1 MHVNIINK
9 ALNNFR
15 KNNFKKPKKDVTF
28 AFYQTIPMSISN
40 TELQE
45 RKTGKEL
52 YSYQKG
58 AIDKIFN
65 AFEESPTDYHLLYQL
80 PTGGGKTVIF
90 SEIVRQYLKTKKK
103 KVLVMTHRIELC
115 KQTSTVLTE
124 FGVPNKV
131 VDSKADLSDQAEYSC
146 FVAMVETLNNR
157 LNDDKLDISDIGLV
171 IIDEAHY
178 NSFTKLFK
186 FFSQSFILGVTA
198 TPLSSSMEL
207 PMTDNYDEL
216 IVGESIESLI
226 SRGFLARAEMFSY
239 NVGLTSLVV
248 GANGDYTVKSSEDL
262 YTDDNMLTKL
272 LRAYEERSKGK
283 KTLIFNNGINT
294 SLHVYDTFRRA
305 GYPVAHLDNTNS
317 KKERAMILKW
327 FKKTPGAI
335 LTSVSILTT
344 GFDEPTVESI
354 ILNRATKSLTLYYQ
368 MIGRGSRVLE
378 NKDTFQ
384 VIDLG
389 NNFHRFGPWG
399 DNLDWQRIFKSPN
412 YYLDALLSDE
422 ELESN
427 FRYEMPDAL
436 RAEFAKS
443 EDVHFDVQKTYVD
456 AVRAGE
462 STKVVLERSIAQ
474 HAKICIENSEDV
486 YDALALAKQLGDDID
501 FRIKRYTKC
510 ISKSTFNFVEWLR
523 GDYRKKLNSYLR
535 TNFDDVFEEIHGFAP
550 KD

>member
-1 MHVNIINK
+1 MS
-9 ALNNFR
+9 
-15 KNNFKKPKKDVTF
+15 VT
-28 AFYQTIPMSISN
+28 QI
-40 TELQE
+40 ELEE
-45 RKTGKEL
+45 RKAGKDL

-58 AIDKIFN
+58 AIDKIFKS
-65 AFEESPTDYHLLYQL
+65 FDESRSDYHLLYQL

-90 SEIVRQYLKTKKK
+90 SEIVRQYLKTHKK

-115 KQTSTVLTE
+115 RQTSSVLTE
-124 FGVPNKV
+124 FGVDNKV
-131 VDSKADLSDQAEYSC
+131 VDSKANLEDQADYSC

-186 FFSQSFILGVTA
+186 FFSECFILGVTA
-198 TPLSSSMEL
+198 TPLSSSIEL

-226 SRGFLARAEMFSY
+226 SNGFLARAEMFSY

-262 YTDDNMLTKL
+262 YTDDNMLSKL
-272 LRAYEERSKGK
+272 IRAYEERCKGK

-317 KKERAMILKW
+317 KKERAQILQW
-327 FKKTPGAI
+327 FKETPDAI

-378 NKDTFQ
+378 NKKTFQ

-399 DNLDWQRIFKSPN
+399 DNLDWQRIFRSPN
-412 YYLDALLSDE
+412 YYLDSLLSDE

-427 FRYEMPDAL
+427 FRYEMPDDL
-436 RAEFAKS
+436 RAEFGNSK
-443 EDVHFDVQKTYVD
+443 EVYFDIQKTYVESI
-456 AVRAGE
+456 RAGE
-462 STKVVLERSIAQ
+462 SSKVVLERSIAQ

-486 YDALALAKQLGDDID
+486 YDALTLARKLGDDVD
-501 FRIKRYTKC
+501 FRIGRYTKC
-510 ISKSTFNFVEWLR
+510 ISKSTFNFVEWLK
-523 GDYRKKLNSYLR
+523 GEYRKKLNSYLR
-535 TNFDDVFEEIHGFAP
+535 SNFDEVFEQIHGYP
-550 KD
+550 PED

>member
-1 MHVNIINK
+1 MLFLHITILFMGVS
-9 ALNNFR
+9 
-15 KNNFKKPKKDVTF
+15 TF
-28 AFYQTIPMSISN
+28 
-40 TELQE
+40 ELEE
-45 RKTGKEL
+45 RKTGKDL

-58 AIDKIFN
+58 AINKIFK
-65 AFEESPTDYHLLYQL
+65 AFEESPKDYHLLYQL

-90 SEIVRQYLKTKKK
+90 SEIVRQYLKHHNK

-115 KQTSTVLTE
+115 KQTSKMLTE
-124 FGVPNKV
+124 FGVVNKV
-131 VDSKADLSDQAEYSC
+131 VDSKADLSDQGEYSC

-198 TPLSSSMEL
+198 TPLSSSIEL

-226 SRGFLARAEMFSY
+226 QNGFLSRAEMYSY

-262 YTDDNMLTKL
+262 YTADDMLSKL
-272 LRAYEERSKGK
+272 IQAYEERSKGK

-294 SLHVYDTFRRA
+294 SLYVYETFRRA
-305 GYPVAHLDNTNS
+305 GYKIAHLDNTNT
-317 KKERAMILKW
+317 KKERATILKW
-327 FKKTPGAI
+327 FKNTPDAI

-368 MIGRGSRVLE
+368 MIGRGSRVLK
-378 NKDTFQ
+378 NKNTFT
-384 VIDLG
+384 VVDLG

-412 YYLDALLSDE
+412 YYLDSLLSDE

-427 FRYEMPDAL
+427 FRYEMPDEL
-436 RAEFAKS
+436 RAEFSNS
-443 EDVHFDVQKTYVD
+443 EEVYFDVQKTYVD
-456 AVRAGE
+456 CIRKGKSSKA
-462 STKVVLERSIAQ
+462 VLELSIEQ
-474 HAKICIENSEDV
+474 HAKICVENSEDV
-486 YDALALAKQLGDDID
+486 YDAIALAKKLGDDID
-501 FRIKRYTKC
+501 FRIGRYTKC
-510 ISKSTFNFVEWLR
+510 ISKSTFNFVEWLK
-523 GDYRKKLNSYLR
+523 GDYRKKLNAYLR
-535 TNFDDVFEEIHGFAP
+535 LNFDDVFEMVHGYAP